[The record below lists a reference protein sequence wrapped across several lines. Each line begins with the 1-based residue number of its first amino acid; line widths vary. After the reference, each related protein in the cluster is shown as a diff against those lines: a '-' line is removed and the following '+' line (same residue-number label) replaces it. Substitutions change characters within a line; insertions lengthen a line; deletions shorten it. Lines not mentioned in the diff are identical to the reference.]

1 MATLLSKDI
10 VEKVETSESEATS
23 SEDEA
28 EVADVDLAV
37 SYRGEG
43 MRQLT
48 QPLVDEPPLVTK
60 ESWLTPNI
68 KALILTSF
76 LFTTITVVQVFAA
89 KIANSLALLMDCI
102 SMGVDALTYMGNI
115 FVECRKRD
123 GSPHEGSQIIV
134 CAISL
139 GCLLYFTWDESR
151 ESMATIAACRGTS
164 AAEEPDD
171 VNGYITLAFGI
182 GGVIFDILSLW
193 AFYHSNRTWS
203 SNVGYCVALCPYGA
217 DSIGNREVSEM
228 TIPNHKF
235 SSAVKRKAGRRP
247 VREYVHS
254 SLTCDGRFP
263 ALNVHG
269 GDVHAHPRRRL

>member
-1 MATLLSKDI
+1 MPSERIMATLFSKDI

-48 QPLVDEPPLVTK
+48 QPLVYEPPLVTK

-193 AFYHSNRTWS
+193 AFYHSNRTWF
-203 SNVGYCVALCPYGA
+203 SNVGYCVALCP
-217 DSIGNREVSEM
+217 
-228 TIPNHKF
+228 
-235 SSAVKRKAGRRP
+235 
-247 VREYVHS
+247 
-254 SLTCDGRFP
+254 
-263 ALNVHG
+263 
-269 GDVHAHPRRRL
+269 